1 MAQNYSI
8 EAINREI
15 KKFIEK
21 VKGVDITK
29 PEEVKA
35 LQDYCLE
42 VCGEGIDIEDIKKVQ
57 AGKCDN
63 LEVTS
68 VIYLTPQNQEQMKE
82 QFDDKENQQ
91 LLGKN

>member
-8 EAINREI
+8 EVINREL

-42 VCGEGIDIEDIKKVQ
+42 GCGEGIDIKDIKNVQ
-57 AGKCDN
+57 AGECDN
-63 LEVTS
+63 LEVTRA
-68 VIYLTPQNQEQMKE
+68 IYLTLPQQEQMKE

-91 LLGKN
+91 LPDRS